1 MNQKKIIISTLAF
14 AGIVGAVA
22 LSPIGASA
30 LTAHGGNGGGYGSSN
45 RLETKAATVGMTT
58 EQLSEKLKTK
68 TMAEIIAEKGL
79 STEEY
84 QAKMQAA
91 AKSRWEK
98 IGLSAEEIQKR
109 TDAQQ
114 ERQANCDGT
123 GANEGQGG
131 RGYGRNNQ

>member
-30 LTAHGGNGGGYGSSN
+30 LTAHNGNGYGASN
-45 RLETKAATVGMTT
+45 GLETKAATVGMTT
-58 EQLSEKLKTK
+58 EQLSEQLKTK

-79 STEEY
+79 STEDY

-98 IGLSAEEIQKR
+98 MGLSAEEIQKR

-123 GANEGQGG
+123 GTGG
-131 RGYGRNNQ
+131 NQTSKGYGRNSR